1 MNLDEVFGSIKDPRR
16 GQGLRISLPP
26 MLWMSFL
33 GICCGYTGYREIAT
47 FAESNAQ
54 FFTEAFGLKH
64 GVPSHVTFWQVLT
77 SLKKTEVEAKFNEWL
92 QQQDLSVYDWLSGD
106 GKSLKSTLRHGTD
119 ENQDFCAV
127 VSFYVQ
133 KTGLTY
139 LIADY
144 RNKKI
149 GEAEIVRDLLSS
161 LKDKGLIL
169 TLDALHCSKKQ

>member
-1 MNLDEVFGSIKDPRR
+1 M
-16 GQGLRISLPP
+16 
-26 MLWMSFL
+26 
-33 GICCGYTGYREIAT
+33 
-47 FAESNAQ
+47 
-54 FFTEAFGLKH
+54 
-64 GVPSHVTFWQVLT
+64 
-77 SLKKTEVEAKFNEWL
+77 
-92 QQQDLSVYDWLSGD
+92 SGD
-106 GKSLKSTLRHGTD
+106 GKSLKSTLSHGTD